1 MKNPAAQEMSGQ
13 AKAEP
18 DQVAVGTHVEVELV
32 TATGAGEPLEFNVVP
47 DDRADFAAGFLGVGT
62 PLARA
67 ILGHSAGSRIEY
79 RVADVVEVRIV
90 SISASGKAPSDDVLA
105 ERQAVIREAISR
117 STLADAQRL
126 ALTVDVKWGDYDPE
140 GIEANW
146 ADDGGRADQ

>member
-13 AKAEP
+13 PKAEP

-32 TATGAGEPLEFNVVP
+32 TATGAGEPLEFDVVP

-79 RVADVVEVRIV
+79 RVADAIEVRIV
-90 SISASGKAPSDDVLA
+90 SVSASTKAPPDDVGA

-146 ADDGGRADQ
+146 ADDGGGADQ